1 MAEKF
6 TSLLRRRAGKIWDAI
21 HGHAFLRELHAGT
34 LASERFT
41 YFILQDYLYLLDF
54 AQVLC
59 LGGAK
64 SPNLATLEVFARHAL
79 TAVEVERSFHT
90 SFGKTLGF
98 SQKHLDATVKGP
110 VTRAYIDHLQAVA
123 RGGPLA
129 ELVAAVLPCYWI
141 YGETG
146 RRLFKGRPRR
156 PEIYRQWI
164 ELYASDEF
172 WRPVR
177 EQIDLMNELSAR
189 ASANEK
195 RLMIAHFMLSSR
207 YEYLFWDQAYRT
219 EQWRI

>member
-6 TSLLRRRAGKIWDAI
+6 TSVLRRRGDKIWRSI
-21 HGHAFLRELHAGT
+21 HGHAFLRELHAGA
-34 LASERFT
+34 LSKERFT

-79 TAVEVERSFHT
+79 TAVEVERSFHA
-90 SFGKTLGF
+90 SFGKSLGF
-98 SQKHLDATVKGP
+98 SERQLEGTVKGP
-110 VTRAYIDHLQAVA
+110 VTQAYIDHLRAVA
-123 RGGPLA
+123 RGGSLG

-141 YGETG
+141 YGEVG
-146 RRLFKGRPRR
+146 KRLYKGRPRE
-156 PEIYRQWI
+156 PKIYRQWV
-164 ELYASDEF
+164 ELYASEEF

-177 EQIDLMNELSAR
+177 EQIRLLDEMGAQ
-189 ASANEK
+189 ASSTEK
-195 RLMIAHFMLSSR
+195 RLMTSHFLLSSR
-207 YEYLFWDQAYRT
+207 YESLFWNQAYGL

>member
-1 MAEKF
+1 MREKF
-6 TSLLRRRAGKIWDAI
+6 STVLRRRGDKIWRAI
-21 HGHAFLRELHAGT
+21 QGHAFLRELHAGT
-34 LASERFT
+34 LATERFT

-64 SPNLATLEVFARHAL
+64 SPNLSTLEVFARHAL
-79 TAVEVERSFHT
+79 SAVEVERSFHA

-98 SQKHLDATVKGP
+98 SQEQLDGTVEGP
-110 VTRAYIDHLQAVA
+110 ITRAYIDHLQAVA
-123 RGGPLA
+123 RGDSLN

-146 RRLFKGRPRR
+146 KRLFKDRPRT
-156 PEIYRQWI
+156 PKIYRQWI

-172 WRPVR
+172 WRPVG
-177 EQIDLMNELSAR
+177 EQIQLIDELGAQ
-189 ASANEK
+189 ASAQGK
-195 RLMIAHFMLSSR
+195 QRMTSHFVRSSR
-207 YEYLFWDQAYRT
+207 YEYLFWDQAYRR

>member
-1 MAEKF
+1 MREKF
-6 TSLLRRRAGKIWDAI
+6 SKVLRRHGDKIWRAI
-21 HGHAFLRELHAGT
+21 HDHSFLSELHAGT
-34 LASERFT
+34 LAAERFT
-41 YFILQDYLYLLDF
+41 YFILQDYVYLLDF

-79 TAVEVERSFHT
+79 SAVEVERSFHA
-90 SFGKTLGF
+90 SYGKQLGL
-98 SQKHLDATVKGP
+98 SKRQLDETIAGP

-123 RGGPLA
+123 RGGGLN

-146 RRLFKGRPRR
+146 KRLFKDRPRR
-156 PEIYRQWI
+156 PKIYRQWI

-177 EQIDLMNELSAR
+177 EQIHLLDELGAQ
-189 ASANEK
+189 ASACEK
-195 RLMIAHFMLSSR
+195 RLMTAHFVLSSR
-207 YEYLFWDQAYRT
+207 YEYLFWDQAYRR
-219 EQWRI
+219 EQWRV

>member
-6 TSLLRRRAGKIWDAI
+6 TSLLRRRGEKIWSAI

-34 LASERFT
+34 LGSERFT

-59 LGGAK
+59 IGGAK

-79 TAVEVERSFHT
+79 SAVEVERSFHA

-98 SQKHLDATVKGP
+98 SQKQLEETVKGP
-110 VTRAYIDHLQAVA
+110 VTRAYIDHLQAAA
-123 RGGPLA
+123 RGGGLK

-156 PEIYRQWI
+156 PKIYREWI

-177 EQIDLMNELSAR
+177 EQIRLMDELGAE
-189 ASANEK
+189 ASSREK
-195 RLMIAHFMLSSR
+195 RLMISHFMLSSR
-207 YEYLFWDQAYRT
+207 YEYLFWDQAYRLA
-219 EQWRI
+219 QWRI

>member
-1 MAEKF
+1 MREKF
-6 TSLLRRRAGKIWDAI
+6 TSLLRRRGDKIWSAI

-34 LASERFT
+34 LATERFT

-79 TAVEVERSFHT
+79 TAVEVERSFHV

-98 SQKHLDATVKGP
+98 SQTQLDGTAKGP

-123 RGGPLA
+123 RGGGLN

-146 RRLFKGRPRR
+146 KRLFKGRPRK
-156 PEIYRQWI
+156 PKIYRDWI

-177 EQIDLMNELSAR
+177 EQIHLMDELAAQ
-189 ASANEK
+189 ASPNEK
-195 RLMIAHFMLSSR
+195 RLMTAHFVLSSR
-207 YEYLFWDQAYRT
+207 YEYLFWDQAYIR
-219 EQWRI
+219 ESWRI